1 MICHEL
7 VHDSEPMVAKGLS
20 WALRTLIAVDRK
32 GVQGFLEKHEESL
45 PPLVRREVR
54 TKLKTGK
61 KNPASRG

>member
-1 MICHEL
+1 
-7 VHDSEPMVAKGLS
+7 MVAKGLS